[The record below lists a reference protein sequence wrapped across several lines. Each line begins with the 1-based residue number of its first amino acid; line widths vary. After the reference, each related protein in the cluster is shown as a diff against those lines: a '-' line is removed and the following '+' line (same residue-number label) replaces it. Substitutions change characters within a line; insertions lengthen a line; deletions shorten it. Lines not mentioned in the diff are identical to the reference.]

1 MSYSANELASM
12 ADALERSDDYRIL
25 RRLVPRALSRPV
37 GDDFKIGILIDVETT
52 GLDTTKD
59 EVIELGMVK
68 FSYSSRGEVTAVIDT
83 FSAFNQPSTS
93 IPSEITALTGITD
106 EMVRGQR
113 IDPDA
118 VSSFVSDP
126 SIMIA
131 HNANFDRK
139 FAERGW
145 PLFTEICWACSAQEI
160 EWRKYG
166 FDGSRL
172 GYLLAGV
179 GYFYEAHR
187 AVEDCR
193 ALLEIFARELPK
205 TNQTALAVLLEKAQ
219 RTAFRIWA
227 EHAPFDLKDLLKKRG
242 YRWNDG
248 NDGRPRAWY
257 IDVSED
263 KRAEELS
270 FLKKSIYQR
279 EVDLFTQG
287 ITAVNRY
294 SVRA

>member
-1 MSYSANELASM
+1 MSYSVNDLASM
-12 ADALERSDDYRIL
+12 ADTLEQSDHYRIL

-37 GDDFKIGILIDVETT
+37 GGDFKIGILIDVETT

-83 FSAFNQPSTS
+83 FSAFNQPSNS

-106 EMVRGQR
+106 EMVLGQR

-126 SIMIA
+126 SIVIA

-145 PLFTEICWACSAQEI
+145 PIFTEIGWACSAQEI

-179 GYFYEAHR
+179 GYFYDAHR

-193 ALLEIFARELPK
+193 ALLEILAREFPK
-205 TNQTALAVLLEKAQ
+205 TNQTALAVLLEEAQ
-219 RTAFRIWA
+219 RNTFRIWA
-227 EHAPFDLKDLLKKRG
+227 ERSPFDLKDIPKKRG

-248 NDGRPRAWY
+248 SDGRPKAWY

-263 KRAEELS
+263 KRAAELS
-270 FLKKSIYQR
+270 FLKKSIY
-279 EVDLFTQG
+279 
-287 ITAVNRY
+287 
-294 SVRA
+294 